1 MALTHGFGGF
11 DLDLS
16 DFQTQVDAKGLE
28 AAARL
33 INSANIKLNGSILP
47 VELSAVE
54 GRFESEL
61 QMAQPLFETAKALGV
76 EVVQAVVE
84 PGNPQRPY
92 HENFEF
98 HRQRLQ
104 RYSQFLADYGLRLGL
119 NFVAPPEHRES
130 FPQPFIS
137 TPDELVTLIKLV
149 GQDNIGMVVDLW
161 HWAVAGAYSR
171 IVDDDVTFPD
181 YRSSPGWISQR
192 CASRLG
198 PGQPAVDANSRRC
211 RPNCRRTD
219 SASTYAIP
227 RSRHHRSQSK

>member
-1 MALTHGFGGF
+1 M
-11 DLDLS
+11 
-16 DFQTQVDAKGLE
+16 DAKGLE

-98 HRQRLQ
+98 HRQRLL
-104 RYSQFLADYGLRLGL
+104 RYSQFLNDYGLRLGL

-137 TPDELVTLIKLV
+137 KPDELVTLIKLV

-161 HWAVAGAYSR
+161 HWAVAGASHELLTTMSPSLITEVR
-171 IVDDDVTFPD
+171 LAGFPSGVQAASARYD
-181 YRSSPGWISQR
+181 QRSMPT
-192 CASRLG
+192 LEG
-198 PGQPAVDANSRRC
+198 PVPTAAALDL
-211 RPNCRRTD
+211 
-219 SASTYAIP
+219 ASTNAIP
-227 RSRHHRSQSK
+227 RSRHHRSHSKRNGGIAAGGSRAADRGNV